1 MILERRTR
9 GQPLLAL
16 VLILGGWIGARGYA
30 WEGAIYAREEAGGR
44 VDAQAAASGHPAH
57 AAGLLQPRREA
68 PEARLA
74 TAVPA
79 WAAAPRAE
87 APFQLL
93 PSTPPLAAPAPLMAQ
108 PFDLPPAPPAPATPA
123 AATPAPNRVLTAAGH
138 QSLWLAATAL
148 LPLPPLGL
156 RSPETAGSVAARPAA
171 PLPRWSGDAWLLLRP
186 NATTVSPGP
195 RVGTYGASQVGAVLR
210 YRIDR
215 IDPHRPSLYVRA
227 ASALNGTREQEAAL
241 GLSARPLAHV
251 PVIAMAEGRL
261 VRSGGGVRLKP
272 AVALV
277 TELPP
282 KRLPFGFTGEAYVQA
297 GWIGGRSPTAFVDG
311 LARAERPVLDPA
323 EGFSLRAGAGAWAA
337 KQRGASRVDV
347 GPVAS
352 LNLRLSNTASARVE
366 ADWRWRV
373 AGRSRPDSGPALTIS
388 TGF

>member
-30 WEGAIYAREEAGGR
+30 WEGALHAREEAKAR
-44 VDAQAAASGHPAH
+44 AEAQAAEPID
-57 AAGLLQPRREA
+57 AARAATLIRPRRETA
-68 PEARLA
+68 EARPAADL
-74 TAVPA
+74 PA
-79 WAAAPRAE
+79 WAVAPRAD
-87 APFQLL
+87 APFQPV
-93 PSTPPLAAPAPLMAQ
+93 PSAPPLATPVPLTAQ
-108 PFDLPPAPPAPATPA
+108 PFDLPPAPRAAAPAEA
-123 AATPAPNRVLTAAGH
+123 APAPNRVLTAAGH

-156 RSPETAGSVAARPAA
+156 RGPAAAGTAPSRPAA
-171 PLPRWSGDAWLLLRP
+171 ALPRWSGDAWLLLRP
-186 NATTVSPGP
+186 NATTISPGP

-215 IDPHRPSLYVRA
+215 TDPHRPSLYVRA
-227 ASALNGTREQEAAL
+227 TGALNGTREQEAAL
-241 GLSARPLAHV
+241 GFSARPVARI
-251 PVIAMAEGRL
+251 PVVAMAEGRL
-261 VRSGGGVRLKP
+261 VRDGSGARLRP

-277 TELPP
+277 TELPATP
-282 KRLPFGFTGEAYVQA
+282 LPLGFTGEAYAQA
-297 GWIGGRSPTAFVDG
+297 GWIGGRSPTAFVDS
-311 LARAERPVLDPA
+311 LVRAERPVLDPA
-323 EGFSLRAGAGAWAA
+323 GDFSLRAGAGAWAA

-352 LNLRLSNTASARVE
+352 LTVRVTGTASARVE